1 MYHYL
6 VSYIFSFTFVTVT
19 IAYILK
25 IPYLLTNNKQLVNE
39 YYAKNF
45 SNSALLDFFLFAI
58 YLGISQFF
66 INYFNVNTILHKL
79 ITVAITTIF
88 ISGSFAVYFLSKPV
102 DKSFFSRW
110 FHAVQYKAVVY
121 DIILLTFSYFI
132 YNYLLTISINKT
144 LI

>member
-1 MYHYL
+1 MYNYL

-39 YYAKNF
+39 YYGKNF
-45 SNSALLDFFLFAI
+45 SKSALLDLFLFAI
-58 YLGISQFF
+58 YLGISQLL
-66 INYFNVNTILHKL
+66 INYFNVNTILYKL

-88 ISGSFAVYFLSKPV
+88 ISGSFALYFLSKPV